1 MERDIYDLLIIGGG
15 CAGLTAG
22 IYGGRAGL
30 KTAIIAKQSAGG
42 QAAIT
47 DEIANYPGFDKI
59 NGAELAERMLA
70 QAKGFGTQWLQADVQ
85 SVELDG
91 RVKKLIT
98 DSGTLE
104 CHALIIATGA
114 NPKKAGFSGEEEYRG
129 RGVGYC
135 ATCDGFFF
143 KDKDIFVIGGGNSA
157 AEESLYLTRFGK
169 SIKILVRKNE
179 LSCAKAI
186 ADRVMAHPKI
196 EVLFNTELVRAFGEE
211 TLKGLVYIN
220 NKTGEET
227 EYRVSQEDKTFGIF
241 VFVGYQPN
249 SELFRDKLSLDE
261 RGYIITNELMETS
274 IAGVYAAGDVRPKP
288 LRQLVTASSDGAI
301 AAAQA
306 EKYVE
311 GIKAGH

>member
-1 MERDIYDLLIIGGG
+1 M
-15 CAGLTAG
+15 
-22 IYGGRAGL
+22 
-30 KTAIIAKQSAGG
+30 
-42 QAAIT
+42 
-47 DEIANYPGFDKI
+47 
-59 NGAELAERMLA
+59 
-70 QAKGFGTQWLQADVQ
+70 
-85 SVELDG
+85 
-91 RVKKLIT
+91 
-98 DSGTLE
+98 
-104 CHALIIATGA
+104 
-114 NPKKAGFSGEEEYRG
+114 
-129 RGVGYC
+129 
-135 ATCDGFFF
+135 
-143 KDKDIFVIGGGNSA
+143 
-157 AEESLYLTRFGK
+157 
-169 SIKILVRKNE
+169 
-179 LSCAKAI
+179 
-186 ADRVMAHPKI
+186 
-196 EVLFNTELVRAFGEE
+196 RAFGEE